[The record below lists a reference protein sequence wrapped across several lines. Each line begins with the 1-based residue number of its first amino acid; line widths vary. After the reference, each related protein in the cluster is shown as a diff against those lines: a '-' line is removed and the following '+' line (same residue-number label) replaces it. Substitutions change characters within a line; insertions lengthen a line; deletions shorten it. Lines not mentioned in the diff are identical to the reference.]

1 MNEQYREAMGKALF
15 LANRARETGDVPVGA
30 VVVDENGRI
39 IGRGWNCREAHH
51 DPAGHAEIVALREA
65 GRARGTW
72 RLTGCT
78 LVVTLEPCTMI
89 ALSSARGTRR
99 QVPLAPCATSC
110 ATPACPTRPR

>member
-78 LVVTLEPCTMI
+78 LVVT
-89 ALSSARGTRR
+89 ARGTRR